1 MNIYIKDS
9 NIDKYGA
16 SHLFSCPTFH
26 SIPSKIRGFKKSM
39 EPIFCF
45 VLDSFSFFSCGREN
59 NLNIIPRFRTAA
71 SGSKIYTV
79 KEIKFK
85 LVLYGYWKPALL

>member
-1 MNIYIKDS
+1 MFISTVRLSI
-9 NIDKYGA
+9 
-16 SHLFSCPTFH
+16 LFSCPTFH
-26 SIPSKIRGFKKSM
+26 SILSKIRGFKKSM

-45 VLDSFSFFSCGREN
+45 VLDSFFSCGREN